1 VEQIIQYS
9 YERDKQYLTL
19 SYMNSEFSVESYD
32 FVTPDVTIYIY
43 IYMFF
48 KIIEEIL
55 FIMNN
60 I

>member
-43 IYMFF
+43 IYICFL
-48 KIIEEIL
+48 K
-55 FIMNN
+55 
-60 I
+60 